1 MVSEHQQVRRQ
12 QRLICEVGDQ
22 IPAQVAFWTDP
33 SRVRGYIGGVG
44 SGKTFAG
51 AVEVIRQPAR
61 TTGIV
66 LAPTYP
72 MLRDA
77 SQRSFFDICPPQLIK
92 DHNKAEN
99 KTELYNGSTIL
110 WRTADNPDR
119 LRGPNLSWAWID
131 EAAFIDE
138 DAFKVTLSRLRVAP
152 ANLWVTTT
160 PNGQNWL
167 YRRFV
172 QEQLGYA
179 LHYGKTADNPF
190 NVAGFAAELRRQYAG
205 DPAYAAQELDGQ
217 FVDLSGSKRFA
228 GPILAEVFDKRPT
241 IAWRYAEAIKAGGRA
256 YALPQELRVYA
267 KPAPSRQY
275 VIGVDCA
282 EGVKGGDD
290 STAVVLDKLTGMCVA
305 VLSGEYEPTEHH
317 PALITLLS
325 RWYNSAPVLI
335 ERNNHGHAV
344 IGSCKRH
351 GVVCCNGLDGRPGW
365 QTTALSK
372 SQAYGEANAYL
383 LEAERDGVKLLFDS
397 RLKEQLASIDRVTL
411 KGPGKGRIAK
421 VDDEAMAWVLAMQ
434 ARRTSPIA
442 QARSRDAMAKMLGK
456 RRR

>member
-1 MVSEHQQVRRQ
+1 MKSNAQTQHQPEV
-12 QRLICEVGDQ
+12 CCVVGDQ

-33 SRVRGYIGGVG
+33 SAVRGYIGGVG

-51 AVEVIRQPAR
+51 AVEVLRQPEG
-61 TTGIV
+61 TTGVI
-66 LAPTYP
+66 LAPTFP

-77 SQRSFFDICPPQLIK
+77 SQRTFFNICPPQCIK
-92 DHNKAEN
+92 EHNKSEN
-99 KTELYNGSTIL
+99 RTELANGSTIL
-110 WRTADNPDR
+110 WRTADNPDH

-131 EAAFIDE
+131 EAAFITE
-138 DAFKVTLSRLRVAP
+138 AAFKVVLSRLRVAP
-152 ANLWVTTT
+152 GHLWVTTT

-167 YRRFV
+167 YRRWV
-172 QEQLGYA
+172 QDQLGYA

-190 NVAGFAAELRRQYAG
+190 NVAGFAEELRRQYAG

-228 GPILAEVFDKRPT
+228 GPILAAVYEHRSP
-241 IAWRYAEAIKAGGRA
+241 IAWRYTESIKAGSSA
-256 YALPQELRVYA
+256 YTLPSSLRVYRQPDTA
-267 KPAPSRQY
+267 RQY

-290 STAVVLDKLTGMCVA
+290 STAVVLDKLTGECVA
-305 VLSGEYEPTEHH
+305 VLAGEYEPTEHH

-325 RWYNSAPVLI
+325 RWYNAAPVLI

-351 GVVCCNGLDGRPGW
+351 GVVCCNGLDGRAGW

-383 LEAERDGVKLLFDS
+383 LEAERDGAILLHDS

-411 KGPGKGRIAK
+411 KGPGKGRVAK
-421 VDDEAMAWVLAMQ
+421 VDDEAMAWILAMQ
-434 ARRTSPIA
+434 ARRSSPIA
-442 QARSRDAMAKMLGK
+442 QARSRAAMAKMLGK

>member
-1 MVSEHQQVRRQ
+1 MRSSQAKQHTP
-12 QRLICEVGDQ
+12 RLICEVGDQ

-33 SRVRGYIGGVG
+33 TRVRGYIGGVG

-51 AVEVIRQPAR
+51 AIEVLRQPAG
-61 TTGIV
+61 TTGVI

-77 SQRSFFDICPPQLIK
+77 SQRTFFDLCPSTLIK
-92 DHNKAEN
+92 DHNKSEN
-99 KTELYNGSTIL
+99 RTELKNGSTIL
-110 WRTADNPDR
+110 WRTADHPDR

-131 EAAFIDE
+131 EAAFITE
-138 DAFKVTLSRLRVAP
+138 DAFKVVLSRLRVAP
-152 ANLWVTTT
+152 ATLWVTTT

-167 YRRFV
+167 YRRFLV
-172 QEQLGYA
+172 EHLGYA

-190 NVAGFAAELRRQYAG
+190 NVAGFAEDLRRQYAG
-205 DPAYAAQELDGQ
+205 DAAYAAQELDGQ
-217 FVDLSGSKRFA
+217 FVDLSGSKRFT
-228 GPILAEVFDKRPT
+228 GPILAAVYGHKPP
-241 IAWRYAEAIKAGGRA
+241 APWRHTESVKAGSQT
-256 YALPQELRVYA
+256 YTLPATLRVYSE
-267 KPAPSRQY
+267 PEPSRQY

-290 STAVVLDKLTGMCVA
+290 SSAVVLDKLSGVCVA
-305 VLSGEYEPTEHH
+305 VLGGEYEPQEHH
-317 PALITLLS
+317 GALITLLS
-325 RWYNSAPVLI
+325 RWYNSAPVMI

-351 GVVCCNGLDGRPGW
+351 GVVCCNGLDGRAGW

-372 SQAYGEANAYL
+372 AQAYGEANAYL
-383 LEAERDGVKLLFDS
+383 LEAERDGAILLHDS

-411 KGPGKGRIAK
+411 RAPGKGRMTK

-434 ARRTSPIA
+434 ARRASPIA
-442 QARSRDAMAKMLGK
+442 QARSRAAMAKMLG